1 MGRRTH
7 LTLATTA
14 TSWAMTTRQ
23 GLGIAQSSTT
33 KGCVGYAPCPPLCPV
48 GYHGPGAPSTTA
60 PSRGRGA
67 EAPRTYLCPVPTT
80 PTAPG
85 APDVIARGSPSRSSP
100 KLPQPIF
107 FPTRKLGPTIRT
119 PELVPELRTL
129 WLARPAALDI
139 LRPSSDSPFPP
150 FLSKSISLWY
160 PGLSTVT
167 QLPCKSG
174 STETCGRG
182 GSSGLTPHG
191 AWRAPA
197 SGTRARARA
206 RPQRSS
212 RWPPGRTRGE
222 DSCC

>member
-1 MGRRTH
+1 
-7 LTLATTA
+7 
-14 TSWAMTTRQ
+14 MTTRQ
-23 GLGIAQSSTT
+23 GLGIAQSST
-33 KGCVGYAPCPPLCPV
+33 KGCAGYAPGPLLCPM
-48 GYHGPGAPSTTA
+48 GTMGQEPPAQLLLP
-60 PSRGRGA
+60 RGA

-80 PTAPG
+80 PTTPG

-191 AWRAPA
+191 ARRAPA
-197 SGTRARARA
+197 SGTRAHTRAW
-206 RPQRSS
+206 PQRSS
-212 RWPPGRTRGE
+212 RWPPGRTWGE